1 MPHLCTRLKFIRHML
16 SFARLKS
23 TRTSQVNKSF
33 VQLEGLQIY
42 LNNGHGNQFLLGNFA
57 KFSLKPSFF
66 EMLMDRCSK
75 NSNKLF
81 SRTTMNASEWMKK
94 NQREKSD
101 CSIAILVP
109 NN

>member
-1 MPHLCTRLKFIRHML
+1 M
-16 SFARLKS
+16 
-23 TRTSQVNKSF
+23 N
-33 VQLEGLQIY
+33 
-42 LNNGHGNQFLLGNFA
+42 FLLGIFA

-75 NSNKLF
+75 YSNKLF

-94 NQREKSD
+94 SQREKSN
-101 CSIAILVP
+101 CSKAILVP